1 MQQQVFGYCRVSSSQ
16 QVEDGVSLDAQRAK
30 IEAYCVVNGLELAG
44 LFVDAG
50 ISGKRADNR
59 PELQNALSAV
69 TKTKGI
75 LVVYSLSRLARS
87 TRDTL
92 TISEQLS
99 KAGADLV
106 SVSEK
111 IDTTSAAGK
120 MVFQMLAVLAEFE
133 RNQISDRTK
142 MALQYKKTEGKRI
155 GQIPFGSDLAEDGES
170 LVPNIREQ
178 NIIELMVLLRESG
191 LSFSKIAGIL
201 NKKQV
206 PTKEANG
213 KWASSTILRIVGR
226 QTA

>member
-1 MQQQVFGYCRVSSSQ
+1 MQKVFGYLRVSTDLQ
-16 QVEDGVSLDAQRAK
+16 ATDGVSLDAQQAK
-30 IEAYCVVNGLELAG
+30 ILAWCVVNGLEMSEV
-44 LFVDAG
+44 FMDAG

-59 PELQNALSAV
+59 PELQKALTAV
-69 TKTKGI
+69 TKAKGV

-87 TRDTL
+87 TRDTIQ
-92 TISEQLS
+92 ISEKLS

-133 RNQISDRTK
+133 RNQTSERTK
-142 MALQYKKTEGKRI
+142 MALQYKKTQGKRI
-155 GQIPFGSDLAEDGES
+155 GQLPFGFSLAEDGES
-170 LVPNIREQ
+170 LVPVVREQ
-178 NIIELMVLLRESG
+178 CIIELMMLLRESG

-201 NKKQV
+201 NKKRV

-213 KWASSTILRIVGR
+213 QWRSSTVLRIVGR

>member
-1 MQQQVFGYCRVSSSQ
+1 MSEVFM
-16 QVEDGVSLDAQRAK
+16 
-30 IEAYCVVNGLELAG
+30 
-44 LFVDAG
+44 DAG

-59 PELQNALSAV
+59 PELQKALTAV
-69 TKTKGI
+69 TKAKGV

-87 TRDTL
+87 TRDTIQ
-92 TISEQLS
+92 ISEKLS

-133 RNQISDRTK
+133 RNQTSERTK
-142 MALQYKKTEGKRI
+142 MALQYKKTQGKRI
-155 GQIPFGSDLAEDGES
+155 GQLPFGFSLAEDGES
-170 LVPNIREQ
+170 LVPVVREQ
-178 NIIELMVLLRESG
+178 CIIELMMLLRESG

-201 NKKQV
+201 NKKRV

-213 KWASSTILRIVGR
+213 QWRSSTVLRIVGR

>member
-1 MQQQVFGYCRVSSSQ
+1 MQKVFGYCRVSSSQ
-16 QVEDGVSLDAQRAK
+16 QVEDGVSLEAQRAK
-30 IEAYCVVNGLELAG
+30 IEAYCLVNGLEVAG

-50 ISGKRADNR
+50 LSGKRADNR
-59 PELQNALSAV
+59 PELQKALAAA
-69 TKTKGI
+69 TKDKGI

-87 TRDTL
+87 TKDTIVIGEAL
-92 TISEQLS
+92 A

-133 RNQISDRTK
+133 RNQISERTK
-142 MALQYKKTEGKRI
+142 MALQYKKSEGKRI
-155 GQIPFGSDLAEDGES
+155 GQIPFGSTLSEDGET
-170 LVPNIREQ
+170 LVPNVREQ
-178 NIIELMVLLRESG
+178 NVIELMLLFRQSG

-201 NKKQV
+201 NKKQI

-213 KWASSTILRIVGR
+213 QWASSTVLRIVGR
-226 QTA
+226 QLA